1 MLCCYCSIFNKR
13 HVLLE
18 TDWRCISNTP
28 ANNLILRKQMLMCSL
43 QQDVTTTFFVGAN
56 LIFARDEKVLGLSQY
71 IHYITA
77 NRMESQVIYKPGL
90 HQIMTMGLS
99 GNSLTHDWTKLE
111 NCYSTDPENNLQTT
125 EFFRLKSQVENGWIS
140 SWKIKSKS
148 AEFLAENEA
157 KKAERKARFSAE
169 QWKKNTWKWKSAEK
183 SNTYKLNF
191 QLKNKT

>member
-1 MLCCYCSIFNKR
+1 
-13 HVLLE
+13 
-18 TDWRCISNTP
+18 
-28 ANNLILRKQMLMCSL
+28 MLMCSL
-43 QQDVTTTFFVGAN
+43 QQDVTTFFVGAN

-99 GNSLTHDWTKLE
+99 GILSHDWTKLE

-125 EFFRLKSQVENGWIS
+125 EFFRLKSQVENGWNS

-148 AEFLAENEA
+148 AGNEA
-157 KKAERKARFSAE
+157 EIC
-169 QWKKNTWKWKSAEK
+169 WKNG
-183 SNTYKLNF
+183 
-191 QLKNKT
+191 